1 MARHLLYLRAETSRA
16 PSVLGVME
24 EQGLRPLVLRS
35 SADEIYLVVPVDTAE
50 ADRLLA
56 LLKPVL
62 GPEDWMALD
71 TPAWTFPEDGD
82 EAAEEPTPAEELE
95 KALEDAARLHWGYV
109 FLVVASAA
117 IAFAGLVRDDPLLVL
132 ASMIIAPLMG
142 PLMALGFAL
151 LWRHRTLALQASLT
165 VLVGAGLAWGVAW
178 GLARALSYGVTIT
191 PAQQLMA
198 RSAPNLFDLALA
210 LVSGAVGAYSFIRG
224 QGPTLVGVMVAIAL
238 LPPLVAS
245 GIFAALGE
253 VRPAGGAFYL
263 ALVNAVALLLTAT
276 LGYGV
281 RFRTSARRIWPLAA
295 LLLVLGL
302 LLWLAQHAGVWSLDA
317 AG

>member
-1 MARHLLYLRAETSRA
+1 LYVQTEASRA
-16 PSVLGVME
+16 PSVMGIMEDLG
-24 EQGLRPLVLRS
+24 LKPLVLRS
-35 SADEIYLVVPVDTAE
+35 SGEEMYLVVPVDTAQ
-50 ADRLLA
+50 ADRLL
-56 LLKPVL
+56 LELKPIL

-71 TPAWTFPEDGD
+71 TPAWTFPEG
-82 EAAEEPTPAEELE
+82 EAEEREEPTPAEELE
-95 KALEDAARLHWGYV
+95 QALESAARLHWGFA

-151 LWRHRTLALQASLT
+151 LWRHRRLALQAALT
-165 VLVGAGLAWGVAW
+165 SSVGAALAWSVAW
-178 GLARALSYGVTIT
+178 GLTRILVNWTDIV
-191 PAQQLMA
+191 PQQQLLA

-210 LVSGAVGAYSFIRG
+210 LVTGAVGAYSFIRG
-224 QGPTLVGVMVAIAL
+224 QGQTLVGVMVAIAL

-245 GIFAALGE
+245 GVFTALGQP
-253 VRPAGGAFYL
+253 RPASGAFYL
-263 ALVNAVALLLTAT
+263 SLVNAVALLLTAA

-281 RFRTSARRIWPLAA
+281 RFRTSVRRIWPLAA

-302 LLWLAQHAGVWSLDA
+302 LLWWAQRMNFWSLQPL
-317 AG
+317 